1 MRRQDVS
8 ARRDRTRRFSRR
20 PTWDTLWRR
29 ETAPVTN
36 TSATRIGVDVG
47 GTFTD
52 LVAWDPS
59 GVMRSCKVPTTSAA
73 PAAGVLNGL
82 AALGPATGAWAS
94 LAHGTTLV
102 TNAIVERRGAPVGLV
117 TTRGF
122 RDVLEIAR
130 QNRTHLYRLDLPAK
144 PDPLVPRHLRL
155 EVTERMDADGSAL
168 VPFAAEEVGP
178 LVAELK
184 AHGVE
189 SVAICLLHAY
199 ANPAH
204 EQALK
209 QLLAPHF
216 RHLSVSSEINAEF
229 REYERACTTVLNA
242 AVMPLASAY
251 LDDLRARLPAGRA
264 LHLLHSGGGMMSVGA
279 AKARPLTMAMS
290 GPAAGVAA
298 AAHTARTLGIGRA
311 LAFDMGGTTTDVC
324 LIADGVPET
333 AAQRKLGDYPVRL
346 PMLAVESIGAGGGSI
361 ARVEAATGALKVG
374 PDSAGA
380 VPGPAAY
387 GLGGSAPTVT
397 DANVILGYLNPDR
410 VYGGSIRIDRGR
422 AEAALLPL
430 AQRFGLSLIA
440 AAHGVVEVANAS
452 MLRALRLVSVQRGYD
467 LRGFAL
473 IAYGGAGPLHAGALA
488 RHAGMGRVVVPAHSG
503 AFSALGCLV
512 SPLRYDAVQTYRAA
526 VDGWDLKV
534 VEDRFRA
541 LEHQCLAPLAEE
553 GHPLDRLLVLRSLDL
568 RYSGQNYEITLPY
581 GDGGLPVLRAA
592 FEERH
597 RQLYGYATGESIECV
612 NLRVAAIGRDD
623 WAMAPA
629 SDVAAADAAVVGGS
643 HRAFFQETG
652 EVMLP
657 RYDRVS
663 LPVGVAIAGP
673 AMVEDEWSTII
684 VYPRQHAAADPMGNL
699 IIEAAA

>member
-1 MRRQDVS
+1 M
-8 ARRDRTRRFSRR
+8 TK
-20 PTWDTLWRR
+20 
-29 ETAPVTN
+29 
-36 TSATRIGVDVG
+36 TSGTRIGVDVG

-52 LVAWDPS
+52 LVAWDSS
-59 GVMRSCKVPTTSAA
+59 GAMRSCKVPTTSAA

-82 AALGPATGAWAS
+82 AVLEPEAGPWTL

-102 TNAIVERRGAPVGLV
+102 TNAIVERRVAPVGLV

-155 EVTERMDADGSAL
+155 EVTERMDAEGNVL
-168 VPFAAEEVGP
+168 TPLAADEVGA

-199 ANPAH
+199 ANAAH
-204 EQALK
+204 EQALR

-242 AVMPLASAY
+242 SVMPLATAY

-264 LHLLHSGGGMMSVGA
+264 LHLLHSGGGMMSVEA

-333 AAQRKLGDYPVRL
+333 AAQKKLGDYPVRL

-380 VPGPAAY
+380 LPGPAAY
-387 GLGGSAPTVT
+387 GLGGHAPTVT

-422 AEAALLPL
+422 AEAALAPI
-430 AQRFGLSLIA
+430 AQRFGLSLTA

-488 RHAGMGRVVVPAHSG
+488 RQAGMSRVVVPAHSG

-512 SPLRYDAVQTYRAA
+512 SPLRYDAVQTYRAP

-541 LEHQCLAPLAEE
+541 LEQQCLAPLAKE
-553 GHPLDRLLVLRSLDL
+553 GDPLDRMLVTRSLDL
-568 RYSGQNYEITLPY
+568 RYAGQNYEITTPFD
-581 GDGGLPVLRAA
+581 DGGVPALRAA
-592 FEERH
+592 FEQRH

-612 NLRVAAIGRDD
+612 NLRVAAIGADD
-623 WAMAPA
+623 WAAAASPA
-629 SDVAAADAAVVGGS
+629 SDAPPSRPTAAMPAGS
-643 HRAFFQETG
+643 HRAFFPETG
-652 EVMLP
+652 EVTLP
-657 RYDRVS
+657 RHDRAS

-673 AMVEDEWSTII
+673 AMIEDECSTII
-684 VYPRQHAAADPMGNL
+684 VYPGQRAAADHLGNL